1 MRTTLNV
8 EDSLYRDLKVRAAQE
23 GLTVTSVIEEALR
36 AYLHGSTARATAE
49 LPVLAESGGT
59 LPGVDL
65 RDPQTVFDALYGEDA
80 PE

>member
-36 AYLHGSTARATAE
+36 AYLHGSTVRASAE
-49 LPVLAESGGT
+49 LPVLAESGGP